1 MYETSLQDG
10 CEIPECCRAVSPH
23 VALLCAHFQME
34 MIVNVLFFFPKHS
47 PFLCDFF
54 ELSSSISVSKY
65 LLPYVTF
72 CAFSCRTFIF
82 QKSILACVCFFFN
95 RNIHGK
101 THILSAFQLLYFKY
115 GFWTTCAPSFLECM
129 CVLFSAV
136 ILIYVP
142 ICTSH
147 QVHATD

>member
-82 QKSILACVCFFFN
+82 QKSILACVCFFLTGIYTEKLTSFQHFN
-95 RNIHGK
+95 FC
-101 THILSAFQLLYFKY
+101 TLSMAFGLH
-115 GFWTTCAPSFLECM
+115 
-129 CVLFSAV
+129 V
-136 ILIYVP
+136 
-142 ICTSH
+142 H
-147 QVHATD
+147 QVSWSVCVFYSLL